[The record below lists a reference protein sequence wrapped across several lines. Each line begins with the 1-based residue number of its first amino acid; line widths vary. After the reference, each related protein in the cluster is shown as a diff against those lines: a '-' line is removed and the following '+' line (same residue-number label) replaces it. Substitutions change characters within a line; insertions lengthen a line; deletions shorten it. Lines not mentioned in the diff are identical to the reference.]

1 MASVSID
8 NVSVVF
14 GKEKKAMDFADNG
27 FSRAEIKQKTGI
39 ILGVHD
45 CSLTVEE
52 GQTVVL
58 MGLSGSGKSTLLRTV
73 NGLSCPAR
81 GRVVLNHQ
89 GQDFCVNSLRPR
101 DLYWVRTHLVSMV
114 FQQFGLLPWR
124 SVADNVGLGLEIAGT
139 GRQKARRLIM
149 QQLELVGLEQWADV
163 PVSELSG
170 GMQQR
175 VGLARAFATGAPVLL
190 MDEPFSALDPLIR
203 SHLQTELLALQHR
216 FKKTI
221 LFVSHDLGEAIRM
234 GDKIALMQDGH
245 IVQTGTPKE
254 IVLSPASDH
263 VAEFVQDINRL
274 NFLTAA
280 DIMRPYEA
288 EAAKH
293 SFAAIVQAET
303 PLKTL
308 IRLACQKPGVIGVA
322 GKTGLAGFILV
333 DDIIIYLGNT
343 K

>member
-1 MASVSID
+1 MA
-8 NVSVVF
+8 
-14 GKEKKAMDFADNG
+14 FADSG
-27 FSRAEIKQKTGI
+27 LSRAQIQQKTGI
-39 ILGVHD
+39 VLGAHD

-73 NGLSCPAR
+73 NGLARPAR
-81 GRVVLNHQ
+81 GRVVLRHE
-89 GQDFCVNSLRPR
+89 GQEFCVNSLRPH
-101 DLYWVRTHLVSMV
+101 DLYQVRTHLVSMV

-124 SVADNVGLGLEIAGT
+124 SVADNVGLGLEIAGA
-139 GRQKARRLIM
+139 GRHKARRLIR

-163 PVSELSG
+163 PVSALSG

-203 SHLQTELLALQHR
+203 SRLQAELLALQR
-216 FKKTI
+216 RLKKTI

-245 IVQTGTPKE
+245 IIQTGTPKE

-280 DIMRPYEA
+280 DIMRPYDA

-293 SFAAIVQAET
+293 SVTAIVQAET

-322 GKTGLAGFILV
+322 GKTGLDGFILV